1 MSNGMIGVKDMHP
14 MQIEALMNFCCH
26 ALDMAATLAEMQG
39 DPEIATETISMVE
52 SLTELFG
59 ANAVI
64 VQTSPGSLGSGPESD
79 SLAAL
84 LQGQRAVG
92 RRPPP
97 AERGPATET

>member
-1 MSNGMIGVKDMHP
+1 MSSGMVGVKDMHP

-39 DPEIATETISMVE
+39 DPEIANEAVSMVE

-64 VQTSPGSLGSGPESD
+64 LQTSHESSDSEPESD
-79 SLAAL
+79 LLAQVL
-84 LQGQRAVG
+84 RPQRAVG
-92 RRPPP
+92 RRGP
-97 AERGPATET
+97 AEQGPASET

>member
-1 MSNGMIGVKDMHP
+1 MSSGMVGVKDMHP

-39 DPEIATETISMVE
+39 DPEIATEAISMVE

-64 VQTSPGSLGSGPESD
+64 LQTSHESSDSEPESD
-79 SLAAL
+79 LLAQVL
-84 LQGQRAVG
+84 RPQRAVG
-92 RRPPP
+92 RRGP
-97 AERGPATET
+97 AEQGPASET

>member
-1 MSNGMIGVKDMHP
+1 MSNGMVGVKDMHP

-39 DPEIATETISMVE
+39 DPEIANEAVSMVE

-64 VQTSPGSLGSGPESD
+64 LQTSHESSDSELESD
-79 SLAAL
+79 LLAQVL
-84 LQGQRAVG
+84 RPQRAVG
-92 RRPPP
+92 RR
-97 AERGPATET
+97 GPAGQGPASET